1 MHLVIFAQL
10 MAKLA
15 RRPALAE
22 RYNQALF

>member
-1 MHLVIFAQL
+1 LVIFAQL